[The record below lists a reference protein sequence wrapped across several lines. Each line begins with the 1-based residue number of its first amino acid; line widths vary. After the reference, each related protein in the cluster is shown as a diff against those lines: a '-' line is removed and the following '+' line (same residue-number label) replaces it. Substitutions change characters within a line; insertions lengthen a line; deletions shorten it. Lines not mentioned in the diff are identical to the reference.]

1 MVRFEHIE
9 YLLILLLVPVMIWM
23 YVSIIHWKHKTIKKI
38 GDEALVRQLIAHFS
52 ARRFRFKFYMVTG
65 AVLLLCIGA
74 ANLQS
79 AKEVETIN
87 RQGID
92 IVVAMDVSRSML
104 AEDMKPSRLERAK
117 LLVNRLMDKV
127 SNDRLGLVIF
137 AGRAYM
143 QMPLTADHGAAKL
156 YVNNASPE
164 AVPTQGTVIAEALR
178 VSNSAFNT
186 REKKYKTILLI
197 TDGEDHDQKAL
208 DQVKSLASEG
218 VVLHCIGVGTTQGAN
233 ILNPLTGEP
242 KRDLEGNVVVS
253 KLNEKQLRQL
263 AEHTGGIYEQLNDIY
278 RVAENLVAQ
287 FNSMEQK
294 TIQDESLMNFRS
306 FYQWFLGLALVLLIA
321 EIFVSEKKRKVQPA

>member
-65 AVLLLCIGA
+65 AVLLLCVGA